1 MPNPYN
7 TIATDLNAEEAVIS
21 VAFNNAETELQSNS
35 APSTIFLELYW
46 DGTKISRVF
55 DGAQVSSLAA
65 SEQYR
70 LYTQL
75 GGLFNAAMR
84 ELLYP

>member
-1 MPNPYN
+1 MPNPYS
-7 TIATDLNAEEAVIS
+7 TIATNLNAEQTVILA
-21 VAFNNAETELQSNS
+21 AFNNAETELNSNG

-46 DGTKISRVF
+46 DGTKIARVF
-55 DGAQVSSLAA
+55 DGAQVSALAA

-70 LYTQL
+70 LYPQL